1 MVSSDQTRRHRG
13 IAVDWELRLVTL
25 YEFICKQYREHL
37 WVYCQRFGPYADMSF
52 TDEEV
57 ICIYLWGVM
66 DKRRELKAIYEDTR
80 RHLHAW
86 YPQLPSY
93 GGYVQR
99 LNRVAGVFVPL
110 LAALQ
115 EVFPETGVLKEI
127 RLMDAMPIRLA
138 HAKRSSQARV
148 APELANKGY
157 CASKGEYY
165 YGVKVHVL
173 GLRRPGTLPVP
184 DYLGL
189 TPASEHDLTAFRHIV
204 AQLHG
209 GELYL
214 DKAYADELLAQAAKA
229 EQDLALLTPI
239 KKAKGQAYLDTA
251 DQWWST
257 AVSRVRQPI
266 ESLFNWIEEK
276 TGIQRASKVRSSNG
290 LLVHVFGR
298 LAAAMYLLTE
308 AQSA

>member
-1 MVSSDQTRRHRG
+1 M
-13 IAVDWELRLVTL
+13 DWALRLITL
-25 YEFICKQYREHL
+25 YEVICKQYREHL
-37 WVYCQRFGPYADMSF
+37 WVYCQRFSPYADLAF

-57 ICIYLWGVM
+57 ICIYLWRVM
-66 DKRRELKAIYEDTR
+66 NKRREIKDIYEDTR
-80 RHLHAW
+80 RYLHVW

-93 GGYVQR
+93 EGYVQR
-99 LNRVAGVFVPL
+99 LNRVAGVFGPL

-115 EVFPETGVLKEI
+115 EAFPDSGVLREI
-127 RLMDAMPIRLA
+127 RLMDAMPICLA
-138 HAKRSSQARV
+138 HAKRSRRSRV
-148 APELANKGY
+148 VSELADKGY

-173 GLRRPGTLPVP
+173 GLRRPGTLPLP

-204 AQLHG
+204 SQLHG

-214 DKAYADELLAQAAKA
+214 DKAYADELLVQASKVD
-229 EQDLALLTPI
+229 QDLALLIPV
-239 KKAKGQAYLDTA
+239 KKAKGQAYLDAA

-276 TGIQRASKVRSSNG
+276 TGIQRASKVRSTNG
-290 LLVHVFGR
+290 LMVHVFGR
-298 LAAAMYLLTE
+298 FAAAMYHLLAE

>member
-1 MVSSDQTRRHRG
+1 
-13 IAVDWELRLVTL
+13 VDWELRLITL
-25 YEFICKQYREHL
+25 YEFICKQYAEHL
-37 WVYCQRFGPYADMSF
+37 WVYCQRFSPYADLAF

-57 ICIYLWGVM
+57 ICSYVWGVM
-66 DKRRELKAIYEDTR
+66 NKRREIKDIYEDAR
-80 RHLHAW
+80 RYLHAW

-93 GGYVQR
+93 AGYVQR

-110 LAALQ
+110 LGVLQ
-115 EVFPETGVLKEI
+115 KTFPETDVLRKI

-138 HAKRSSQARV
+138 HAKRSTRARV
-148 APELANKGY
+148 AAELADKGY

-189 TPASEHDLTAFRHIV
+189 TPASEHDLVAFRHIV
-204 AQLHG
+204 SQLHG

-214 DKAYADELLAQAAKA
+214 DKAYADELLVQATRANQ
-229 EQDLALLTPI
+229 ELALLIPV
-239 KKAKGQAYLDTA
+239 KKAKGQKYLDAA

-266 ESLFNWIEEK
+266 ESLFNWIEQK
-276 TGIQRASKVRSSNG
+276 TGIQRASKVRSTNG
-290 LLVHVFGR
+290 LMVHVFGR
-298 LAAAMYLLTE
+298 FAAAMYLLAE

>member
-1 MVSSDQTRRHRG
+1 M
-13 IAVDWELRLVTL
+13 
-25 YEFICKQYREHL
+25 
-37 WVYCQRFGPYADMSF
+37 
-52 TDEEV
+52 
-57 ICIYLWGVM
+57 
-66 DKRRELKAIYEDTR
+66 
-80 RHLHAW
+80 
-86 YPQLPSY
+86 
-93 GGYVQR
+93 
-99 LNRVAGVFVPL
+99 
-110 LAALQ
+110 
-115 EVFPETGVLKEI
+115 
-127 RLMDAMPIRLA
+127 
-138 HAKRSSQARV
+138 
-148 APELANKGY
+148 
-157 CASKGEYY
+157 
-165 YGVKVHVL
+165 
-173 GLRRPGTLPVP
+173 P

-204 AQLHG
+204 SQLHG

-214 DKAYADELLAQAAKA
+214 DKAYIDERLAQASKA
-229 EQDLALLTPI
+229 DQDLALLTPI
-239 KKAKGQAYLDTA
+239 KKAKGQAYLDAA

>member
-1 MVSSDQTRRHRG
+1 M
-13 IAVDWELRLVTL
+13 DWDLRLVTL
-25 YEFICKQYREHL
+25 YEFVCKQYREHL
-37 WVYCQRFGPYADMSF
+37 WVYCQRFSPYAELTF

-66 DKRRELKAIYEDTR
+66 DKRREIKDIYKDTR

-93 GGYVQR
+93 AGYVQR
-99 LNRVAGVFVPL
+99 LNRVVGVFEPL
-110 LAALQ
+110 IGALQ
-115 EVFPETGVLKEI
+115 EAFPETNVLREI

-138 HAKRSSQARV
+138 HAKRSSRARV

-157 CASKGEYY
+157 CASKGDYY

-173 GLRRPGTLPVP
+173 GLRRPGTLPLP

-204 AQLHG
+204 SQLHG

-214 DKAYADELLAQAAKA
+214 DKAYADERLAQATKA
-229 EQDLALLTPI
+229 DQDLALLTPV
-239 KKAKGQAYLDTA
+239 KKAKGQPYLDVA

-257 AVSRVRQPI
+257 AISRVRQPI

-298 LAAAMYLLTE
+298 LAAAMYLLAE

>member
-1 MVSSDQTRRHRG
+1 M
-13 IAVDWELRLVTL
+13 DWELRLVTL
-25 YEFICKQYREHL
+25 YEFICKQYQEHL
-37 WVYCQRFGPYADMSF
+37 WVYCQRFSPYADLAFS
-52 TDEEV
+52 DEEV
-57 ICIYLWGVM
+57 ICIYLWGLM
-66 DKRRELKAIYEDTR
+66 DKRREIKDIYEDTR

-110 LAALQ
+110 LETLQ
-115 EVFPETGVLKEI
+115 EAFPDSGVLEEI

-138 HAKRSSQARV
+138 HAKRSGQARV
-148 APELANKGY
+148 APDLANKGY

-173 GLRRPGTLPVP
+173 GLRRPGTLPLP

-189 TPASEHDLTAFRHIV
+189 TPASEHDLSAFRQIV
-204 AQLHG
+204 SQLHG
-209 GELYL
+209 GQLYL
-214 DKAYADELLAQAAKA
+214 DKAYADELLAQATQAD
-229 EQDLALLTPI
+229 QDLALLTPV
-239 KKAKGQAYLDTA
+239 KKAKGQTYLEAA

-298 LAAAMYLLTE
+298 LAAAMWLLAE

>member
-1 MVSSDQTRRHRG
+1 M
-13 IAVDWELRLVTL
+13 DWELRLVTL
-25 YEFICKQYREHL
+25 YEFICKQYQDHL
-37 WVYCQRFGPYADMSF
+37 WVYCQRFSPYADLAF

-57 ICIYLWGVM
+57 ICIYLWGLM
-66 DKRRELKAIYEDTR
+66 DKRRELKDIYEDTR
-80 RHLHAW
+80 RHLHGW

-115 EVFPETGVLKEI
+115 EAFSYSGVLKEI
-127 RLMDAMPIRLA
+127 RFMDAMPIRLA
-138 HAKRSSQARV
+138 HAKRSHRARV
-148 APELANKGY
+148 AAELANKGY

-173 GLRRPGTLPVP
+173 GLRRPGTLPLP

-189 TPASEHDLTAFRHIV
+189 TPASEHDLSAFRQIV
-204 AQLHG
+204 AHLHG
-209 GELYL
+209 GQLYL
-214 DKAYADELLAQAAKA
+214 DKAYADELLAQATQAD
-229 EQDLALLTPI
+229 QDLALLTPL
-239 KKAKGQAYLDTA
+239 KKAKGQVYLEAA
-251 DQWWST
+251 DQLWST

-298 LAAAMYLLTE
+298 LVAAMWLLAE
-308 AQSA
+308 IQSA

>member
-1 MVSSDQTRRHRG
+1 
-13 IAVDWELRLVTL
+13 VDWELRLVTL

-37 WVYCQRFGPYADMSF
+37 WVYCQRFSPYADLTF

-57 ICIYLWGVM
+57 ICIYFWGVM
-66 DKRRELKAIYEDTR
+66 DKRREIKDIYEDTR

-93 GGYVQR
+93 EGYVHR
-99 LNRVAGVFVPL
+99 LNQIAGVFEPL
-110 LAALQ
+110 LGELLDA
-115 EVFPETGVLKEI
+115 FPEANVLREI

-138 HAKRSSQARV
+138 HAKRSSRARV

-157 CASKGEYY
+157 CASKDEYY
-165 YGVKVHVL
+165 YGVKLHIL
-173 GLRRPGTLPVP
+173 GLRRPGTLPLP

-204 AQLHG
+204 SQLHG

-214 DKAYADELLAQAAKA
+214 DKAYIDELLAQASKA
-229 EQDLALLTPI
+229 DQDLALLTPR
-239 KKAKGQAYLDTA
+239 KKAKGQAYLDA
-251 DQWWST
+251 AEQWWST

-276 TGIQRASKVRSSNG
+276 TGIQRASKVRSTNG

-298 LAAAMYLLTE
+298 LAAAMYLLAE